1 MTISFRTRRLV
12 APLLAAMLS
21 AGASAAPAADT
32 SASDTPKDWYQ
43 VEVIIFHQSDDAKIH
58 SSEVW
63 PTDPPPPDFSNFAAL
78 RPADSGDNGAL
89 VPFQEVP
96 PSQRQLGGAE
106 ATLARSS
113 VYKPLLHVAWRQP
126 GYSQDQAPAI
136 RIPIQT
142 LPVGMSLPANS
153 AGGSAPSASGDNASG
168 PPGQADNGEP
178 PPQLSG
184 YMRVYRERYL
194 HFQVNLRYRPDA
206 GTETGTDRG
215 YQYNSE
221 GYFEAAKPVVVM
233 KQHRRMR
240 SGELHYLDNPRLGV
254 LVKIIPIEA
263 PAGQAAATGQAASGN
278 AEAAKPKASDQGGN
292 GAQ

>member
-12 APLLAAMLS
+12 APLLAAILS
-21 AGASAAPAADT
+21 AGASAAPAADST
-32 SASDTPKDWYQ
+32 ASDAPRDWYQ
-43 VEVIIFHQSDDAKIH
+43 VEVIIFHQSDDANIH

-63 PTDPPPPDFSNFAAL
+63 PTNPPPPDFSDFAAL
-78 RPADSGDNGAL
+78 RPADSGTKGSL

-96 PSQRQLGGAE
+96 PSERQLGGAE
-106 ATLARSS
+106 ATLERSS

-126 GYSQDQAPAI
+126 GYPQDQAPAV
-136 RIPIQT
+136 RIPIET
-142 LPVGMSLPANS
+142 LPLGMSPS
-153 AGGSAPSASGDNASG
+153 ADSGTTSQPPASGDNTA
-168 PPGQADNGEP
+168 PPQGQPDNAAP
-178 PPQLSG
+178 LPQLSG

-206 GTETGTDRG
+206 AADTDQG

-240 SGELHYLDNPRLGV
+240 SGELHYLDNPALGV
-254 LVKIIPIEA
+254 LVKIIPIQA
-263 PAGQAAATGQAASGN
+263 PAGQAAPGQEDPGDSKGAT
-278 AEAAKPKASDQGGN
+278 PKKTSDQGRD